1 MTNTELKQIRL
12 AMNLRQKDL
21 AKLLHVNYMTIS
33 RWENELWPIPE
44 DKAELLGYKW
54 REFMVNNPYTGKKLV
69 MRIKEAPFVGN
80 IPVDKIQRAIDSVGK
95 K

>member
-1 MTNTELKQIRL
+1 MTNIELKQIRL

-33 RWENELWPIPE
+33 RWECDYWPIPD

-54 REFMVNNPYTGKKLV
+54 
-69 MRIKEAPFVGN
+69 KEWNVKC
-80 IPVDKIQRAIDSVGK
+80 VDDMFKPLIEL
-95 K
+95 

>member
-1 MTNTELKQIRL
+1 MTKEELKKIRL

-33 RWENELWPIPE
+33 RWERGLWPIPD

-54 REFMVNNPYTGKKLV
+54 
-69 MRIKEAPFVGN
+69 KEWGV
-80 IPVDKIQRAIDSVGK
+80 KHIDSLFQPLIEL
-95 K
+95 